1 MMMLGT
7 KSLENTLTN
16 LNAKKGAQRV
26 NNDLREGENEDGNH
40 DQWNQ
45 SFNQEEDR
53 VKRDDPN

>member
-7 KSLENTLTN
+7 KSLEDTLTN
-16 LNAKKGAQRV
+16 LNAKKGAHRV
-26 NNDLREGENEDGNH
+26 NNDLREGENEDGNN

-53 VKRDDPN
+53 VKRNDPN